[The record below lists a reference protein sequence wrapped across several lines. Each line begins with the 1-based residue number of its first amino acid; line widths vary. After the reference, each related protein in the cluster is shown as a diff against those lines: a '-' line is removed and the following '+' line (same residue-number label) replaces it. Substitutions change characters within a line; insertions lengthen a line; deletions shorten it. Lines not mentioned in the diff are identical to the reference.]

1 MRIKVSGTIIPND
14 YAWLYDWF
22 GEEYFCPAK
31 LENAMQE
38 ADPED
43 REMILEINSP
53 GGYVFAGFEVFSILR
68 HLQLNMDYRV
78 EAHVTAL
85 AASAATTIMSA
96 CDTVL
101 LSPVAQVM
109 IHLPMTVTEG
119 NRFDHRDSISVLK
132 SLEESILN
140 GYEMKS
146 RGKATREQLRAA
158 MEKSTWMP
166 AQEAIS
172 LGLADGILGDE
183 EAIITAV
190 DLGAIASRVVN
201 SLQEGFDL
209 SYEEM
214 LARYEKGVLDGVL
227 EQHPLHPVT
236 GQKNDQE
243 EPFLPDGHMDA
254 DLELGIYRKV
264 RWDEGWQQKAR
275 LEIER
280 ERFRQ

>member
-1 MRIKVSGTIIPND
+1 MKVKINGEIVPNE
-14 YAWLYDWF
+14 YAWIYDLF
-22 GEEYFCPAK
+22 GEACFCPAMLDAA
-31 LENAMQE
+31 LEE
-38 ADPED
+38 ADPDD
-43 REMILEINSP
+43 RELILEINSP
-53 GGYVFAGFEVFSILR
+53 GGYVFAGFETYSR
-68 HLQLNMDYRV
+68 LQQLQREGWMV

-96 CDTVL
+96 CRSVL
-101 LSPVAQVM
+101 CSPVAQIM
-109 IHLPMTVTEG
+109 IHLPIAKTIG
-119 NRFDHRDSISVLK
+119 NRIDHRDSIEILK

-146 RGKATREQLRAA
+146 HGKATREQLQRA

-166 AQEAIS
+166 AQEAIE
-172 LGLADGILGDE
+172 LGLVDGILGDDSGI
-183 EAIITAV
+183 IITGV
-190 DLGAIASRVVN
+190 NVGALAASVVN

-243 EPFLPDGHMDA
+243 EPFLPDGYMDA
-254 DLELGIYRKV
+254 DLELGIYRKI

>member
-1 MRIKVSGTIIPND
+1 MKVKINGEIIPNE
-14 YAWLYDWF
+14 YAWIYDYF
-22 GEEYFCPAK
+22 GVDHFCPAL
-31 LENAMQE
+31 LEAALDE

-43 REMILEINSP
+43 RELVLEINSP
-53 GGYVFAGFEVFSILR
+53 GGYVFAGFETYSR
-68 HLQLNMDYRV
+68 LQQLQREGWTV
-78 EAHVTAL
+78 EAHVMAL

-96 CDTVL
+96 CRTVL
-101 LSPVAQVM
+101 CSPVAQIM
-109 IHLPMTVTEG
+109 IHLPIMDTVG
-119 NRFDHRDSISVLK
+119 NRMDHRDSIDILK

-146 RGKATREQLRAA
+146 NGKATREQLQRA

-166 AQEAIS
+166 AQQAIE
-172 LGLADGILGDE
+172 LGLVDGILGDNGSMLV
-183 EAIITAV
+183 TYV
-190 DLGAIASRVVN
+190 DVGKLAGSVVN

-243 EPFLPDGHMDA
+243 EPFLPDGYMDE
-254 DLELGIYRKV
+254 DLEMKIRRKV
-264 RWDEGWQQKAR
+264 RWDEGWQDKAR

-280 ERFRQ
+280 QRFLS

>member
-1 MRIKVSGTIIPND
+1 MKVKINGEIIPNE
-14 YAWLYDWF
+14 YAWIYDFF
-22 GEEYFCPAK
+22 GVDHFCPAL
-31 LENAMQE
+31 LEAALDE

-43 REMILEINSP
+43 RELILEINSP
-53 GGYVFAGFEVFSILR
+53 GGYVFAGFETYSR
-68 HLQLNMDYRV
+68 LQQLQREGWTV
-78 EAHVTAL
+78 EAHVMAL

-96 CDTVL
+96 CRTVL
-101 LSPVAQVM
+101 CSPVAQIM
-109 IHLPMTVTEG
+109 IHLPIMDTVG
-119 NRFDHRDSISVLK
+119 NRMDHRDSIDILK

-146 RGKATREQLRAA
+146 NGKATREQLQRA

-166 AQEAIS
+166 AQQAIE
-172 LGLADGILGDE
+172 LGLVDGILGDNGSMLV
-183 EAIITAV
+183 TYV
-190 DLGAIASRVVN
+190 DVGKLAGSVVN

-236 GQKNDQE
+236 GQKDDQT
-243 EPFLPDGHMDA
+243 EPFLPDGYMDE
-254 DLELGIYRKV
+254 DLEMKARRKV